1 MARKT
6 SPKTQIV
13 AFKVEEDLAN
23 FLNKLQ
29 NKSAFIRKAIIAQL
43 GMACPLCEG
52 TGTVARGL
60 HQHYTPILQKY
71 NMRKCD
77 KCATKEAIP
86 RNVVDL
92 PDSQRPRLEQF
103 LNGGPFYCENC
114 YEDTPSCD
122 DCGWHVSPEVIAD
135 HFRQVHLD

>member
-1 MARKT
+1 MPRKS

-60 HQHYTPILQKY
+60 HEHYTPILLKY

-77 KCATKEAIP
+77 KCGAKGVIP

-92 PDSQRPRLEQF
+92 PESQRPRLEQF

-114 YEDTPSCD
+114 YEDAPSCD